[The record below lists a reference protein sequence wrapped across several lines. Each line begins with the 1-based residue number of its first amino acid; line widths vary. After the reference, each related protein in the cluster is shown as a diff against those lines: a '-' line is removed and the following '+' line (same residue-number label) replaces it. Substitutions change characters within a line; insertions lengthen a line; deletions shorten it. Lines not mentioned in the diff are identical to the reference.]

1 MKFNSEDDIRN
12 LVKSAYRPARPPAE
26 LKKKLFEHLALES
39 SSTKMG
45 ISRPLW
51 EQPRVLV
58 PILVAITSGLTGYGV
73 WLSLNVVPTLLP

>member
-1 MKFNSEDDIRN
+1 MEFNSEDDIRN

-26 LKKKLFEHLALES
+26 LKKQLLERLTLAVS
-39 SSTKMG
+39 DANIG
-45 ISRPLW
+45 VSRPLW

-58 PILVAITSGLTGYGV
+58 PILVAVISGLIGYGA